1 MALVLAGDLPVR
13 DVGCTLNPYQ
23 PPPYKPKDAKYAL
36 VEPAV
41 LTDALIYGNP
51 GPNRH
56 ARRKAATLKKL
67 EQRKVTKFPP
77 VVKLKVAGL
86 PAIADEMDKVKAR
99 LDGWKTALVPST

>member
-23 PPPYKPKDAKYAL
+23 PPPYKPKDPKYAL

-41 LTDALIYGNP
+41 LTDALIYANP

-56 ARRKAATLKKL
+56 ARRMAATMRKL
-67 EQRKVTKFPP
+67 ALRKVMKIQSVIRKRGVPASVVYDGVNLP
-77 VVKLKVAGL
+77 VDAVVV
-86 PAIADEMDKVKAR
+86 E
-99 LDGWKTALVPST
+99 